1 MAPPATKGS
10 QAGFFQKWWG
20 HRVPLAIGLGVSV
33 VFLILYYSVLLSER
47 TSAAANVLRR
57 FELSTVDTRFQ
68 LRQRLAKPSPDPRIV
83 IVEIDQ
89 KAQEVLGRWPF
100 SRKYFADMLDILRED
115 GARVV
120 GFDVTFSKPDES
132 AKPIRDLRDRLQAQQ
147 KEPGAEPVDPRVIAE
162 LTRIESQY
170 NVDQQFAES
179 IRRFGR
185 VLLGN
190 FFFMSPQEA
199 QTLDKA
205 TIERYAQ
212 IIGDFPFPQ
221 ARSGKSAQGQR
232 SYVRMM
238 ENYDELGMAPVAAE
252 ANLKLLSDALAG
264 GRSGTGFFN
273 VFADPDGV
281 VRKGILAL
289 PFGLSLKKTE
299 WDLYASLDV
308 QIVRSYLDLSNDRI
322 ILNFGA
328 NGIENIEFG
337 SSDVVQPDDV
347 GRANINYRGPART
360 FPYVSIADVV
370 HHKFTAGT
378 FKDKIVLV
386 GASAVGIADL
396 RTTPFSAFNYPGV
409 EIHANIVDNIL
420 NQRFLEKETR
430 EFAIDV
436 GMILLFGLPL
446 GLWLAT
452 TQPAFLPATLL
463 LWVPF
468 GGFVQY
474 EFHQGRL
481 LDATLPA
488 LTLLTNTL
496 AVALYRVLIEEKEKR
511 KVRSAFQQYLSPEI
525 IRRLLASPD
534 SVAPRKQEITI
545 LFSDIRGFTS
555 ISEKL
560 DAQVLADVLNEYL
573 TEMTRIIFR
582 NQGTLDKYIGDA
594 VMAFWGAPFEDT
606 AQASHAARAAFD
618 MLQKLDD
625 LQRAWA
631 PRGLPRL
638 DIGVGI
644 NKGVASVGT
653 MGSSLRNAYTAL
665 GDAVNLASRLEG
677 LNKEY
682 GTRVLLSDFA
692 YKDARVPEYLYREVD
707 IIRVKG
713 KEQPV
718 VIHELAGLR
727 DQKDLQERVELY
739 GRGRAF
745 YKRRDWRQASS
756 IFAQLLKRWPNDG
769 PARILA
775 QRCDEYLLE
784 EPEPQW
790 DGVYVMKHK

>member
-1 MAPPATKGS
+1 MAPPPATG
-10 QAGFFQKWWG
+10 QPAGFFQKWWG
-20 HRVPLAIGLGVSV
+20 HRVPLAISLGISII
-33 VFLILYYSVLLSER
+33 FLLLYYSVLLSER

-57 FELSTVDTRFQ
+57 FELSTVDTRF
-68 LRQRLAKPSPDPRIV
+68 LVRERLAKPSPDPRVI

-100 SRKYFADMLDILRED
+100 SRKYYADMLDMLRED
-115 GARVV
+115 GARTV
-120 GFDVTFSKPDES
+120 GFDVTFSKPDDS
-132 AKPIRDLRDRLQAQQ
+132 AKPLRDVRQQLEAQQ
-147 KEPGAEPVDPRVIAE
+147 KAGESVDPRVIAE
-162 LTRIESQY
+162 LTHIEGQY
-170 NVDQQFAES
+170 NVDQQFADS

-185 VLLGN
+185 VVLGN

-221 ARSGKSAQGQR
+221 ARSARSSQGQR

-238 ENYDELGMAPVAAE
+238 DNYDELGMAPVAAE
-252 ANLKLLSDALAG
+252 ANLKMLSDTLNAG
-264 GRSGTGFFN
+264 HGGTGFFN
-273 VFADPDGV
+273 VFNDPDGV
-281 VRKGILAL
+281 VRKGTLAL
-289 PFGLSLKKTE
+289 PFGLSPKKSE

-308 QIVRSYLDLSNDRI
+308 QVVRSFLDLSNDRI
-322 ILNFGA
+322 ILNFGE

-347 GRANINYRGPART
+347 GRVNINYRGPART

-370 HHKFTAGT
+370 NKKFAPGT

-386 GASAVGIADL
+386 GASAVGIADV
-396 RTTPFSAFNYPGV
+396 RTTPFSAFPGV

-420 NQRFLEKETR
+420 NQRFLERESR
-430 EFAIDV
+430 EFLLDV
-436 GMILLFGLPL
+436 FFILLFGLPL

-452 TQPAFLPATLL
+452 TQPALLPATLF
-463 LWVPF
+463 LWIPY
-468 GGFVQY
+468 GAFVQWA
-474 EFHQGRL
+474 FDRGWL
-481 LDATLPA
+481 LNATLPA
-488 LTLLTNTL
+488 LTLLSNTM

-511 KVRSAFQQYLSPEI
+511 KVRGAFQQYVSPEV
-525 IRRLLASPD
+525 IRRVLTRPD

-560 DAQVLADVLNEYL
+560 DAQALADLLNQYL

-594 VMAFWGAPFEDT
+594 VMAFWGAPFDDT
-606 AQASHAARAAFD
+606 AQATHAARAAYD
-618 MLQKLDD
+618 MLQKLEE
-625 LQRAWA
+625 LQRLWA

-653 MGSSLRNAYTAL
+653 MGSSLRFAYTAL
-665 GDAVNLASRLEG
+665 GDSVNLASRLEG

-692 YKDARVPEYLYREVD
+692 FKDARVPEFLYREVD
-707 IIRVKG
+707 VIRVKG

-718 VIHELAGLR
+718 IIHELAGLR
-727 DQKDLQERVELY
+727 DQKDLQEKVELY
-739 GRGRAF
+739 GRARAF
-745 YKRRDWRQASS
+745 YKRRDWRQAHTL
-756 IFAQLLKRWPNDG
+756 FAQLLQRWPDDG
-769 PARILA
+769 PGRILSH
-775 QRCDEYLLE
+775 RCDEYLLE

>member
-1 MAPPATKGS
+1 MAQPATTG
-10 QAGFFQKWWG
+10 QPAGFFQKWWG
-20 HRVPLAIGLGVSV
+20 YRVSLGISLGVSV
-33 VFLILYYSVLLSER
+33 IFLLLYYSALLSER
-47 TSAAANVLRR
+47 TSAAADVLRR
-57 FELSTVDTRFQ
+57 FELSTVDTRFL
-68 LRQRLAKPSPDPRIV
+68 LRERFAKPSPDPRIV

-89 KAQEVLGRWPF
+89 KAQETLGRWPF
-100 SRKYFADMLDILRED
+100 SRKYFAQMLDVLRED
-115 GARVV
+115 GARTV
-120 GFDVTFSKPDES
+120 GFDITFSKPDES
-132 AKPIRDLRDRLQAQQ
+132 AKPIRDLRGELEAQQ
-147 KEPGAEPVDPRVIAE
+147 KEGQTVDPRVIAE
-162 LTRIESQY
+162 LTRLEGQY
-170 NVDQQFAES
+170 NVDDQFAES
-179 IRRFGR
+179 IKRFGR
-185 VLLGN
+185 VVLGN

-199 QTLDKA
+199 ATLDKA

-221 ARSGKSAQGQR
+221 ARSAKSAQGQGQK
-232 SYVRMM
+232 SYVRMID
-238 ENYDELGMAPVAAE
+238 NYEELGMAPVAAE
-252 ANLKLLSDALAG
+252 ANLKILSDALAVAHG
-264 GRSGTGFFN
+264 GTGFFN

-289 PFGLSLKKTE
+289 PFGLSPKKSD

-308 QIVRSYLDLSNDRI
+308 QVVRSYLDLSNDRI
-322 ILNFGA
+322 ILNFGE

-347 GRANINYRGPART
+347 GRVSINYRGPART

-370 HHKFTAGT
+370 NKKFAPGT

-420 NQRFLEKETR
+420 NQRFMERDTR
-430 EFAIDV
+430 EFLLDIFF
-436 GMILLFGLPL
+436 ILLFGLPL

-452 TQPAFLPATLL
+452 CQPAYLPATLF
-463 LWVPF
+463 LWIPF
-468 GGFVQY
+468 GAFVQWT
-474 EFHQGRL
+474 FDRGWL
-481 LDATLPA
+481 LNATLPA

-511 KVRSAFQQYLSPEI
+511 KVRGAFQQFVSPEV
-525 IRRLLASPD
+525 IRRMLVNPESI
-534 SVAPRKQEITI
+534 APRKREITI

-560 DAQVLADVLNEYL
+560 DAQTLADVLNEYL
-573 TEMTRIIFR
+573 EEMTRIIFR

-606 AQASHAARAAFD
+606 AQASHAARAAHD
-618 MLQKLDD
+618 MLQKLEE
-625 LQRAWA
+625 LQSHWL
-631 PRGLPRL
+631 PKGVPRL

-644 NKGVASVGT
+644 NKGIASVGS
-653 MGSSLRNAYTAL
+653 MGSFRRIAYTAL
-665 GDAVNLASRLEG
+665 GDSVNLASRLEG

-718 VIHELAGLR
+718 IIHELAGLR
-727 DQKDLQERVELY
+727 DNKDLQEKVELY
-739 GRGRAF
+739 GRARAF
-745 YKRRDWRQASS
+745 YKRRDWRQAGALFS
-756 IFAQLLKRWPNDG
+756 QLLQRWPEDG
-769 PARILA
+769 PGRILA
-775 QRCDEYLLE
+775 GRCQEYLLE

-790 DGVYVMKHK
+790 DGVHVMKHK

>member
-1 MAPPATKGS
+1 MAPPAATGQPS
-10 QAGFFQKWWG
+10 GFLQKWWG
-20 HRVPLAIGLGVSV
+20 HRVPLGISLGVSV
-33 VFLILYYSVLLSER
+33 IFLLLYYSALLSER
-47 TSAAANVLRR
+47 SSAAANVLRR
-57 FELSTVDTRFQ
+57 FELSTVDTRFL
-68 LRQRLAKPSPDPRIV
+68 LRERLAKPSPDPRII

-89 KAQEVLGRWPF
+89 KAQETLGRWPF
-100 SRKYFADMLDILRED
+100 SRKYFAQMLDILRED
-115 GARVV
+115 GARTV
-120 GFDVTFSKPDES
+120 GFDITFSKPDES
-132 AKPIRDLRDRLQAQQ
+132 AKPIRDLREQLEAQQ
-147 KEPGAEPVDPRVIAE
+147 KAGEAVDPRVIAE
-162 LTRIESQY
+162 LTRVEGQY

-179 IRRFGR
+179 IKRFGR
-185 VLLGN
+185 VVLGN

-199 QTLDKA
+199 ATLDKS

-221 ARSGKSAQGQR
+221 ARSSQSSKGQQ

-238 ENYDELGMAPVAAE
+238 DNYDELGMAPVAAE
-252 ANLKLLSDALAG
+252 ANLKILSDALASAHG
-264 GRSGTGFFN
+264 GTGFFN

-281 VRKGILAL
+281 VRKGILAM
-289 PFGLSLKKTE
+289 PFGLSPKKSD

-308 QIVRSYLDLSNDRI
+308 QVVRSYLDLSNDRI
-322 ILNFGA
+322 ILNFGE
-328 NGIENIEFG
+328 NGIESIEFG
-337 SSDVVQPDDV
+337 SSDVIQPDDV
-347 GRANINYRGPART
+347 GRVNINYRGPART

-370 HHKFTAGT
+370 NKKFAPGT

-420 NQRFLEKETR
+420 NQRFMERDTR
-430 EFAIDV
+430 EFLLDV
-436 GMILLFGLPL
+436 MFILLFGLPL

-452 TQPAFLPATLL
+452 TQPAYLPATLF

-468 GGFVQY
+468 GAFVQWS
-474 EFHQGRL
+474 FDRGWL
-481 LDATLPA
+481 LNASLPA

-496 AVALYRVLIEEKEKR
+496 AVALYRVLIEDKEKR
-511 KVRSAFQQYLSPEI
+511 KLRGTFQQYLSPEV
-525 IRRLLASPD
+525 IRRALAQPESLE
-534 SVAPRKQEITI
+534 PRKQEITI

-560 DAQVLADVLNEYL
+560 DAQALADILNQYL
-573 TEMTRIIFR
+573 TEMTRVIFR

-606 AQASHAARAAFD
+606 AQASHSARAAFE
-618 MLQKLDD
+618 MLQKLEE
-625 LQRAWA
+625 LNRGWA
-631 PRGLPRL
+631 LKGVPRL

-644 NKGVASVGT
+644 NKGVASVGK
-653 MGSSLRNAYTAL
+653 MGSSLRAAYTAL
-665 GDAVNLASRLEG
+665 GDSVNLASRLEG

-718 VIHELAGLR
+718 IIHELAGLR
-727 DQKDLQERVELY
+727 DNKDLQEKVELY
-739 GRGRAF
+739 GRARAF
-745 YKRRDWRQASS
+745 YKRRDWRQASAL
-756 IFAQLLKRWPNDG
+756 FAQLLDRWPGDG
-769 PARILA
+769 PGRILA
-775 QRCDEYLLE
+775 GRCEEYLLD

>member
-1 MAPPATKGS
+1 MAPPPATG
-10 QAGFFQKWWG
+10 QPAGFLQKWWG
-20 HRVPLAIGLGVSV
+20 LRVSLSISLGVSII
-33 VFLILYYSVLLSER
+33 FLLLYYSVLLSER

-68 LRQRLAKPSPDPRIV
+68 VREKIAKPSPDPRII

-89 KAQEVLGRWPF
+89 KAQETLGRWPF
-100 SRKYFADMLDILRED
+100 SRKFFADMLDVLRED
-115 GARVV
+115 GARTV
-120 GFDVTFSKPDES
+120 GFDITFSKPDDS
-132 AKPIRDLRDRLQAQQ
+132 AKPLRDVRERLEAQQ
-147 KEPGAEPVDPRVIAE
+147 KRGEAVDPKVIAE
-162 LTRIESQY
+162 LTRIEGQY
-170 NVDQQFAES
+170 NIDQQFADS

-185 VLLGN
+185 VVLGN

-221 ARSGKSAQGQR
+221 ARSAKSAQGQQ
-232 SYVRMM
+232 SYIRMM
-238 ENYDELGMAPVAAE
+238 DNYDELGMAPVAAE
-252 ANLKLLSDALAG
+252 ANLKILSDTLNAG
-264 GRSGTGFFN
+264 HGGTGFFN

-289 PFGLSLKKTE
+289 PFGLSPKRSE

-308 QIVRSYLDLSNDRI
+308 QVVRSYLDLSNDRI
-322 ILNFGA
+322 ILSFGE
-328 NGIENIEFG
+328 NGIESIEFG
-337 SSDVVQPDDV
+337 SSDVVQPDDI

-370 HHKFTAGT
+370 NKKFAPGT

-386 GASAVGIADL
+386 GASAVGIGDL

-420 NQRFLEKETR
+420 NQRFLERETR
-430 EFAIDV
+430 EFLLDV
-436 GMILLFGLPL
+436 FFIFLFGLPL

-463 LWVPF
+463 LWIPF
-468 GGFVQY
+468 GAFVQY
-474 EFHQGRL
+474 AFDRGWL
-481 LDATLPA
+481 LNASLPA

-511 KVRSAFQQYLSPEI
+511 KVRGAFQQYVSPEV
-525 IRRLLASPD
+525 IRRVLTRPE

-560 DAQVLADVLNEYL
+560 DAQALADLLNQYL

-606 AQASHAARAAFD
+606 AQASHAARAAYD
-618 MLQKLDD
+618 MLQKLEE
-625 LQRAWA
+625 LQRMWA

-644 NKGVASVGT
+644 NKGVASVGN
-653 MGSSLRNAYTAL
+653 MGSNLRYGYTAL
-665 GDAVNLASRLEG
+665 GDSVNLASRLEG

-682 GTRVLLSDFA
+682 ATRVLLSDFA
-692 YKDARVPEYLYREVD
+692 YKDARVPEFLYREVD

-718 VIHELAGLR
+718 IIHELAGLR
-727 DQKDLQERVELY
+727 DQKDLQEKVELY
-739 GRGRAF
+739 GRARAF
-745 YKRRDWRQASS
+745 YKRRDWRQAHTL
-756 IFAQLLKRWPNDG
+756 FAQLLQRWPDDG
-769 PARILA
+769 PGRILS

-790 DGVYVMKHK
+790 DGVHVMKHK

>member
-1 MAPPATKGS
+1 MAPPATTG
-10 QAGFFQKWWG
+10 QPTGFLQKWWAY
-20 HRVPLAIGLGVSV
+20 RVSLGISLGISV
-33 VFLILYYSVLLSER
+33 IFLLLYYSALLSER
-47 TSAAANVLRR
+47 TSPAADVLRR
-57 FELSTVDTRFQ
+57 FELSTVDTRF
-68 LRQRLAKPSPDPRIV
+68 LVRQKTAKPSPDPRIV

-89 KAQEVLGRWPF
+89 KAQETLGRWPF

-115 GARVV
+115 GARTV
-120 GFDVTFSKPDES
+120 GFDITFSKPDET
-132 AKPIRDLRDRLQAQQ
+132 AKPLRDLRERLEAQQ
-147 KEPGAEPVDPRVIAE
+147 KTGEPADPRVIAE
-162 LTRIESQY
+162 LARLEGQY

-179 IRRFGR
+179 IRRFGP
-185 VLLGN
+185 VVLGN

-205 TIERYAQ
+205 TIQTYAQ

-221 ARSGKSAQGQR
+221 ARTTQSARGKQ
-232 SYVRMM
+232 SYVRMID
-238 ENYDELGMAPVAAE
+238 NYDELGMAPVAAE
-252 ANLKLLSDALAG
+252 ANLKILSDALAG
-264 GRSGTGFFN
+264 GRAGTGFFN

-289 PFGLSLKKTE
+289 PFGLSTKKSE

-308 QIVRSYLDLSNDRI
+308 QVVRSYLDLSNDRI
-322 ILNFGA
+322 ILNFGE

-347 GRANINYRGPART
+347 GRAHINYRGPART

-370 HHKFTAGT
+370 NKKFAPGT

-420 NQRFLEKETR
+420 NQRFLEREAR
-430 EFAIDV
+430 EFLIDV
-436 GMILLFGLPL
+436 AFIFLFGLPI

-452 TQPAFLPATLL
+452 TQPVYMPATLL
-463 LWVPF
+463 LWIPF
-468 GGFVQY
+468 AGFVQY
-474 EFHQGRL
+474 AFDHGWL
-481 LDATLPA
+481 LNATLPA

-511 KVRSAFQQYLSPEI
+511 KVRGAFQQYVSPEV
-525 IRRLLASPD
+525 IRRVLTRPE

-560 DAQVLADVLNEYL
+560 DAQALADLLNQYL

-618 MLQKLDD
+618 MLQKLEE
-625 LQRAWA
+625 LQRSWA
-631 PRGLPRL
+631 PQGLPRL
-638 DIGVGI
+638 DIGIGI
-644 NKGVASVGT
+644 NKGVASVGN
-653 MGSSLRNAYTAL
+653 MGSNLRYGYTAL
-665 GDAVNLASRLEG
+665 GDSVNLASRLEG

-682 GTRVLLSDFA
+682 STRVLLSDFA
-692 YKDARVPEYLYREVD
+692 YKDARVPEFLYREVD

-718 VIHELAGLR
+718 IIHELAGLR
-727 DQKDLQERVELY
+727 DQKDLQEKVELY
-739 GRGRAF
+739 GRARAF
-745 YKRRDWRQASS
+745 YKRRDWRQANSLFS
-756 IFAQLLKRWPNDG
+756 QLLKSWPDDG

-775 QRCDEYLLE
+775 HRCEEYLLE

>member
-1 MAPPATKGS
+1 VS
-10 QAGFFQKWWG
+10 
-20 HRVPLAIGLGVSV
+20 LAISLGISV
-33 VFLILYYSVLLSER
+33 IFLLLYYSALLSER
-47 TSAAANVLRR
+47 SSAAANVLRR
-57 FELSTVDTRFQ
+57 LELSTVDTRFL
-68 LRQRLAKPSPDPRIV
+68 LREKFAKPSPDPRIV

-89 KAQEVLGRWPF
+89 KAQETLGRWPF
-100 SRKYFADMLDILRED
+100 SRKYFAQMLDVLRED
-115 GARVV
+115 GARTV

-132 AKPIRDLRDRLQAQQ
+132 AKPIRDLREQLEAQQ
-147 KEPGAEPVDPRVIAE
+147 KAGESVDPRVIAE
-162 LTRIESQY
+162 LTRIEGQY
-170 NVDQQFAES
+170 NVDQQFADS

-185 VLLGN
+185 VVLGN

-199 QTLDKA
+199 ATLDKA

-221 ARSGKSAQGQR
+221 ARSAKSAQGQQ

-238 ENYDELGMAPVAAE
+238 DNYDELGLAPVAAE
-252 ANLKLLSDALAG
+252 ANLKILSDALATAHG
-264 GRSGTGFFN
+264 GTGFFN

-281 VRKGILAL
+281 VRKGILAM
-289 PFGLSLKKTE
+289 PFGLATKKSD
-299 WDLYASLDV
+299 WDLFASLDV

-328 NGIENIEFG
+328 NGIESIEFG
-337 SSDVVQPDDV
+337 SSDVIQPDDV
-347 GRANINYRGPART
+347 GRVNINFRGPART

-370 HHKFTAGT
+370 NKKFAPGT

-420 NQRFLEKETR
+420 NQRFLERDTR
-430 EFAIDV
+430 EFLLDLLFIF
-436 GMILLFGLPL
+436 LFGLPL

-452 TQPAFLPATLL
+452 AQPGFLPATLL
-463 LWVPF
+463 LWFPF
-468 GGFVQY
+468 GAFVQWS
-474 EFHQGRL
+474 FDRGWL
-481 LDATLPA
+481 LNATLPA

-511 KVRSAFQQYLSPEI
+511 RVRGAFQQYVSPEV
-525 IRRLLASPD
+525 IRRVLTRPE

-560 DAQVLADVLNEYL
+560 DAQALADLLNQYL

-606 AQASHAARAAFD
+606 AQASHAARAAFE
-618 MLQKLDD
+618 MLQKLEE
-625 LQRAWA
+625 LQRIWA
-631 PRGLPRL
+631 PKGLPRL

-644 NKGVASVGT
+644 NKGVASVGN
-653 MGSSLRNAYTAL
+653 MGSNLRYGYTAL
-665 GDAVNLASRLEG
+665 GDSVNLASRLEG

-692 YKDARVPEYLYREVD
+692 FKDARVPEYLYREVD

-718 VIHELAGLR
+718 IIHELAGLR
-727 DQKDLQERVELY
+727 ESKDLQEKVELY
-739 GRGRAF
+739 GRARAF
-745 YKRRDWRQASS
+745 YKRRDWRQASGLFS
-756 IFAQLLKRWPNDG
+756 QLLQRWPDDG
-769 PARILA
+769 PGRILA
-775 QRCDEYLLE
+775 GRCEEYLLE

-790 DGVYVMKHK
+790 DGVHVMKHK

>member
-1 MAPPATKGS
+1 MAPPVSSTKNV
-10 QAGFFQKWWG
+10 GFFQKWWAL
-20 HRVPLAIGLGVSV
+20 RVSLGISLGVSV
-33 VFLILYYSVLLSER
+33 IFLLLYYSILLSER
-47 TSAAANVLRR
+47 TSAGANVLRR
-57 FELSTVDTRFQ
+57 FELSTVDTRFL

-100 SRKYFADMLDILRED
+100 SRKYFAQMLDVLRED

-132 AKPIRDLRDRLQAQQ
+132 SKPIRELREQLETEPKAGTEDNSRAIAQLARLEKQLDTD
-147 KEPGAEPVDPRVIAE
+147 PV
-162 LTRIESQY
+162 
-170 NVDQQFAES
+170 FAES

-185 VLLGN
+185 VVLGN
-190 FFFMSPQEA
+190 FFFMSVREVESLSRESIQE
-199 QTLDKA
+199 
-205 TIERYAQ
+205 YAQ

-221 ARSGKSAQGQR
+221 ARPAESAKGQK

-238 ENYDELGMAPVAAE
+238 EDYEELGMAPVAAE
-252 ANLKLLSDALAG
+252 ANLKLLSDALSG

-273 VFADPDGV
+273 VFADADGV

-289 PFGLSLKKTE
+289 PFGLSMKKTE

-308 QIVRSYLDLSNDRI
+308 QVVRSYLDLSNDRI
-322 ILNFGA
+322 ILNFGE

-347 GRANINYRGPART
+347 GRVNINYRGPART
-360 FPYVSIADVV
+360 FPYTSIADVV
-370 HHKFTAGT
+370 NKKFTPGT

-386 GASAVGIADL
+386 GASAVGIGDL

-420 NQRFLEKETR
+420 NQRFLERETR
-430 EFAIDV
+430 EFLLDV
-436 GMILLFGLPL
+436 AFILLFGLPL
-446 GLWLAT
+446 GFWLASA
-452 TQPAFLPATLL
+452 QPSLLPATLL
-463 LWVPF
+463 LWIPF
-468 GGFVQY
+468 GAFVQY
-474 EFHQGRL
+474 GFHRGWL
-481 LDATLPA
+481 LNASLPA

-511 KVRSAFQQYLSPEI
+511 KVRGAFQQYVSPEV
-525 IRRLLASPD
+525 IRRVLTRPE

-560 DAQVLADVLNEYL
+560 DAQALADLLNEYL
-573 TEMTRIIFR
+573 SEMTRIIFR

-606 AQASHAARAAFD
+606 AQATHAARASYD
-618 MLQKLDD
+618 MLQKLEE
-625 LQRAWA
+625 LQRGWA
-631 PRGLPRL
+631 PKGLPRL

-644 NKGVASVGT
+644 NKGVASVGN
-653 MGSSLRNAYTAL
+653 MGSALRYGYTAL
-665 GDAVNLASRLEG
+665 GDSVNLASRLEG

-682 GTRVLLSDFA
+682 GTRVLLSEFA
-692 YKDARVPEYLYREVD
+692 YKDARVPDFLYREVD

-718 VIHELAGLR
+718 VIYELAGVR
-727 DQKDLQERVELY
+727 EQKDLQEKIEMY
-739 GRGRAF
+739 GRARAF
-745 YKRRDWRQASS
+745 YKRRDWRQAHGL
-756 IFAQLLKRWPNDG
+756 FNQLLQRWPEDG
-769 PARILA
+769 PGRILA
-775 QRCDEYLLE
+775 HRCDEYLLE

>member
-1 MAPPATKGS
+1 M
-10 QAGFFQKWWG
+10 QKWWG
-20 HRVPLAIGLGVSV
+20 HRVPLAISLGISII
-33 VFLILYYSVLLSER
+33 FLLLYYYALLSER
-47 TSAAANVLRR
+47 SSAAANILQR
-57 FELSTVDTRFQ
+57 FELSTVDTRFL
-68 LRQRLAKPSPDPRIV
+68 LREKLAKPSPDPRII

-89 KAQEVLGRWPF
+89 KAQETLGRWPF
-100 SRKYFADMLDILRED
+100 SRKFFADALDILRED
-115 GARVV
+115 GARTV

-132 AKPIRDLRDRLQAQQ
+132 SKPIRDLRERLLARQ
-147 KEPGAEPVDPRVIAE
+147 KEGEQVDPRVIAE
-162 LTRIESQY
+162 LARIEGQY

-185 VLLGN
+185 VILGN

-212 IIGDFPFPQ
+212 IIGDYPFPQ
-221 ARSGKSAQGQR
+221 ARSAKSAQGQQ
-232 SYVRMM
+232 SYIRMM
-238 ENYDELGMAPVAAE
+238 DNYDQLGMAPVAAE
-252 ANLKLLSDALAG
+252 ANLKILSDALNAG
-264 GRSGTGFFN
+264 HGATGFFN

-281 VRKGILAL
+281 VRKGLLAL
-289 PFGLSLKKTE
+289 PFGLSPKKTE

-308 QIVRSYLDLSNDRI
+308 QVVRSYLDLSNDRI

-337 SSDVVQPDDV
+337 QSDVVQPDDI

-370 HHKFTAGT
+370 NKKFAPGT

-420 NQRFLEKETR
+420 NQRFLERETR
-430 EFAIDV
+430 EFLLDV
-436 GMILLFGLPL
+436 FFIFLFGLPL

-452 TQPAFLPATLL
+452 TQPAYLPITLF

-468 GGFVQY
+468 GAFVQY
-474 EFHQGRL
+474 SFDRGWL
-481 LDATLPA
+481 LNASLPA

-511 KVRSAFQQYLSPEI
+511 KVRGAFQQYVSPEV
-525 IRRLLASPD
+525 IRRVLTRPE

-560 DAQVLADVLNEYL
+560 DAQALADLLNQYL

-606 AQASHAARAAFD
+606 AQASHAARASYE
-618 MLQKLDD
+618 MLQKLEE
-625 LQRAWA
+625 LQRLWA

-644 NKGVASVGT
+644 NKGIASVGN
-653 MGSSLRNAYTAL
+653 MGSNLRYGYTAL
-665 GDAVNLASRLEG
+665 GDSVNLASRLEG

-692 YKDARVPEYLYREVD
+692 FKDARVPEFLYREVD

-718 VIHELAGLR
+718 IIHELAGLR
-727 DQKDLQERVELY
+727 DQKDLQEKVEMY
-739 GRGRAF
+739 GRARAF
-745 YKRRDWRQASS
+745 YKRRDWRQASTLFS
-756 IFAQLLKRWPNDG
+756 QLLQRWPDDG
-769 PARILA
+769 PGRILA
-775 QRCDEYLLE
+775 QRCEEYLLE
-784 EPEPQW
+784 EPAAQW
-790 DGVYVMKHK
+790 DGVHVMKHK

>member
-1 MAPPATKGS
+1 MAPPAATAQS
-10 QAGFFQKWWG
+10 PGFLQKWWG
-20 HRVPLAIGLGVSV
+20 ARVSLGISLGISV
-33 VFLILYYSVLLSER
+33 IFLLLYYSVLLSER

-57 FELSTVDTRFQ
+57 FELSTVDTRFL
-68 LRQRLAKPSPDPRIV
+68 LRQKLAKPSPDPRIV

-100 SRKYFADMLDILRED
+100 SRKYFADMLDVLRAD

-120 GFDVTFSKPDES
+120 GFDATFSKPDDS
-132 AKPIRDLRDRLQAQQ
+132 ARPIRELRERLQSSQ
-147 KEPGAEPVDPRVIAE
+147 KEGEPVDPRVVAE
-162 LTRIESQY
+162 LARIEGQY
-170 NVDQQFAES
+170 NVDQQFADS

-185 VLLGN
+185 VVLGN
-190 FFFMSPQEA
+190 FFFMSAQEA
-199 QTLDKA
+199 QTLDKE

-221 ARSGKSAQGQR
+221 ARTAKSAQGQQ
-232 SYVRMM
+232 SYIRMM
-238 ENYDELGMAPVAAE
+238 ENYDELGTAPVAAE
-252 ANLKLLSDALAG
+252 ANLKLLSDALAAG
-264 GRSGTGFFN
+264 HGATGFFN

-281 VRKGILAL
+281 VRKGTLAL
-289 PFGLSLKKTE
+289 PFGLSTKKTE

-322 ILNFGA
+322 ILSFGE

-347 GRANINYRGPART
+347 GRVNINYRGPART
-360 FPYVSIADVV
+360 FPYTSIADVV
-370 HHKFTAGT
+370 SHKFTPGT

-430 EFAIDV
+430 EFLFDV
-436 GMILLFGLPL
+436 GFILLFGLPL

-452 TQPAFLPATLL
+452 AQPVYLPATLF
-463 LWVPF
+463 LWIPF
-468 GGFVQY
+468 GAFVQY
-474 EFHQGRL
+474 TFHRGWL
-481 LDATLPA
+481 LNASLPA

-511 KVRSAFQQYLSPEI
+511 KLRGTFQQYVSPEV
-525 IRRLLASPD
+525 IRRLMANPD

-560 DAQVLADVLNEYL
+560 DAQVLANVLNEYL

-606 AQASHAARAAFD
+606 SQASRAARAAFD
-618 MLQKLDD
+618 MLQKLED
-625 LQRAWA
+625 LNRGWA
-631 PRGLPRL
+631 TKGLPRL

-644 NKGVASVGT
+644 NKGVASAGI
-653 MGSSLRNAYTAL
+653 MGSSLRAAYTAL
-665 GDAVNLASRLEG
+665 GDSVNLASRLEG

-682 GTRVLLSDFA
+682 GTRVLLTDFA
-692 YKDARVPEYLYREVD
+692 YKDARVPEFLYREVD

-718 VIHELAGLR
+718 IIHELAGLR
-727 DQKDLQERVELY
+727 DQKDIQEKVELY
-739 GRGRAF
+739 GRARAF
-745 YKRRDWRQASS
+745 YKRRDWRQASA
-756 IFAQLLKRWPNDG
+756 IFQQLLARWPTDG
-769 PARILA
+769 PAGILSH
-775 QRCDEYLLE
+775 RCEEFLLE
-784 EPEPQW
+784 EPDDQW

>member
-1 MAPPATKGS
+1 MAQPATTG
-10 QAGFFQKWWG
+10 QPAGFLQKWWG
-20 HRVPLAIGLGVSV
+20 YRVSLGISLGISV
-33 VFLILYYSVLLSER
+33 IFLLLYYSALLSER
-47 TSAAANVLRR
+47 TSAAADILRR
-57 FELSTVDTRFQ
+57 FELSTVDTRF
-68 LRQRLAKPSPDPRIV
+68 LVRQKLAKPSPDPRIV

-89 KAQEVLGRWPF
+89 KAQETLGRWPF
-100 SRKYFADMLDILRED
+100 SRKYFGDTLDILRAD
-115 GARVV
+115 GARTV
-120 GFDVTFSKPDES
+120 GFDVTFSKPDET
-132 AKPIRDLRDRLQAQQ
+132 AKPLRDLRERLEAQQ
-147 KEPGAEPVDPRVIAE
+147 KSGEPVDPKVIAE
-162 LTRIESQY
+162 LARVEGQY

-179 IRRFGR
+179 IRRFGS
-185 VLLGN
+185 VILGN

-205 TIERYAQ
+205 TIENYAQ

-221 ARSGKSAQGQR
+221 ARTTQSAKGRQ

-238 ENYDELGMAPVAAE
+238 DNYDELGMAPVAAE
-252 ANLKLLSDALAG
+252 ANLKILSDALTG
-264 GRSGTGFFN
+264 GRGATGFFN

-281 VRKGILAL
+281 VRKGTLAL
-289 PFGLSLKKTE
+289 PFGLSTKKSE

-308 QIVRSYLDLSNDRI
+308 QVVRSYLDLSNDRI
-322 ILNFGA
+322 ILNFGE
-328 NGIENIEFG
+328 NGIETIEFG
-337 SSDVVQPDDV
+337 RSDVVQPDDV
-347 GRANINYRGPART
+347 GRAHINYRGPART

-370 HHKFTAGT
+370 NKKFTPGT

-396 RTTPFSAFNYPGV
+396 RTTPFSAFNFPGV

-420 NQRFLEKETR
+420 NQRFLERETR
-430 EFAIDV
+430 EFLIDV
-436 GMILLFGLPL
+436 AFILLFGLPV

-452 TQPAFLPATLL
+452 TQPVYMPATLL
-463 LWVPF
+463 LWIPF
-468 GGFVQY
+468 GAFVQY
-474 EFHQGRL
+474 GFDRGWL
-481 LDATLPA
+481 LNATLPA
-488 LTLLTNTL
+488 LTLLSNTL

-511 KVRSAFQQYLSPEI
+511 KVRGAFQQYVSPEV
-525 IRRLLASPD
+525 IRRVLTRPE

-560 DAQVLADVLNEYL
+560 DAQALADLLNQYL

-594 VMAFWGAPFEDT
+594 VMAFWGAPFDDT
-606 AQASHAARAAFD
+606 AQASHAARASYD
-618 MLQKLDD
+618 MLQKLEE
-625 LQRAWA
+625 LQRTWA
-631 PRGLPRL
+631 PKGLPRL

-653 MGSSLRNAYTAL
+653 MGSSLRFAYTAL
-665 GDAVNLASRLEG
+665 GDSVNLASRLEG

-692 YKDARVPEYLYREVD
+692 YKDARVPEFLYREVD

-718 VIHELAGLR
+718 IIHELAGLR
-727 DQKDLQERVELY
+727 DQKDLQEKVELY
-739 GRGRAF
+739 GRARAF
-745 YKRRDWRQASS
+745 YKRRDWRQANSLFS
-756 IFAQLLKRWPNDG
+756 QLLKRWPDDG
-769 PARILA
+769 PGRILYH
-775 QRCDEYLLE
+775 RCEEYLLE

>member
-1 MAPPATKGS
+1 M
-10 QAGFFQKWWG
+10 QKWWG
-20 HRVPLAIGLGVSV
+20 HRVPLAISLGISII
-33 VFLILYYSVLLSER
+33 FLLLYYYALLSER
-47 TSAAANVLRR
+47 SSAAANILQR
-57 FELSTVDTRFQ
+57 FELSTVDTRFL
-68 LRQRLAKPSPDPRIV
+68 LREKLAKPSPDPRII

-89 KAQEVLGRWPF
+89 KAQETLGRWPF
-100 SRKYFADMLDILRED
+100 SRKFFADALDILRED
-115 GARVV
+115 GARTV

-132 AKPIRDLRDRLQAQQ
+132 SKPIRDLRERLLTRQ
-147 KEPGAEPVDPRVIAE
+147 KEGEQVDPRVIAE
-162 LTRIESQY
+162 LARIEGQY

-185 VLLGN
+185 VILGN

-212 IIGDFPFPQ
+212 IIGDYPFPQ
-221 ARSGKSAQGQR
+221 ARSAKSAQGQQ
-232 SYVRMM
+232 SYIRMM
-238 ENYDELGMAPVAAE
+238 DNYDQLGMAPVAAE
-252 ANLKLLSDALAG
+252 ANLKILSDALNAG
-264 GRSGTGFFN
+264 HGATGFFN

-281 VRKGILAL
+281 VRKGLLAL
-289 PFGLSLKKTE
+289 PFGLSPKKTE

-308 QIVRSYLDLSNDRI
+308 QVVRSYLDLSNDRI

-337 SSDVVQPDDV
+337 QSDVVQPDDI

-370 HHKFTAGT
+370 NKKFAPGT

-420 NQRFLEKETR
+420 NQRFLERETR
-430 EFAIDV
+430 EFLLDV
-436 GMILLFGLPL
+436 FFIFLFGLPL

-452 TQPAFLPATLL
+452 TQPAYLPITLF

-468 GGFVQY
+468 GAFVQY
-474 EFHQGRL
+474 SFDRGWL
-481 LDATLPA
+481 LNASLPA

-511 KVRSAFQQYLSPEI
+511 KVRGAFQQYVSPEV
-525 IRRLLASPD
+525 IRRVLTRPE

-560 DAQVLADVLNEYL
+560 DAQALADLLNQYL

-606 AQASHAARAAFD
+606 AQASHAARASYE
-618 MLQKLDD
+618 MLQKLEE
-625 LQRAWA
+625 LQRLWA

-644 NKGVASVGT
+644 NKGIASVGN
-653 MGSSLRNAYTAL
+653 MGSNLRYGYTAL
-665 GDAVNLASRLEG
+665 GDSVNLASRLEG

-692 YKDARVPEYLYREVD
+692 FKDARVPEFLYREVD

-718 VIHELAGLR
+718 IIHELAGLR
-727 DQKDLQERVELY
+727 DQKDLQEKVEMY
-739 GRGRAF
+739 GRARAF
-745 YKRRDWRQASS
+745 YKRRDWRQASTLFS
-756 IFAQLLKRWPNDG
+756 QLLQRWPDDG
-769 PARILA
+769 PGRILA
-775 QRCDEYLLE
+775 QRCEEYLLE
-784 EPEPQW
+784 EPAAQW
-790 DGVYVMKHK
+790 DGVHVMKHK

>member
-1 MAPPATKGS
+1 MAPPATTG
-10 QAGFFQKWWG
+10 QPAGFLQKWWAS
-20 HRVPLAIGLGVSV
+20 RVSLGISLGISV
-33 VFLILYYSVLLSER
+33 IFLLLYYSALLSER
-47 TSAAANVLRR
+47 TSPAADILRR
-57 FELSTVDTRFQ
+57 FELSTVDTRFL

-89 KAQEVLGRWPF
+89 KAQETLGRWPF

-115 GARVV
+115 GARTV
-120 GFDVTFSKPDES
+120 GFDVTFSKPDET
-132 AKPIRDLRDRLQAQQ
+132 AKPLRDLRERLQAQQ
-147 KEPGAEPVDPRVIAE
+147 KTGEPVDPKVIAE
-162 LTRIESQY
+162 LARVEGQY

-179 IRRFGR
+179 IRRFGS
-185 VLLGN
+185 VILGN

-205 TIERYAQ
+205 TIENYAQ

-221 ARSGKSAQGQR
+221 ARTTQSARGKQ

-238 ENYDELGMAPVAAE
+238 DNYDELGMAPVAAE
-252 ANLKLLSDALAG
+252 ANLKILSNALTSARG
-264 GRSGTGFFN
+264 ATGFFN

-281 VRKGILAL
+281 VRKGTLAL
-289 PFGLSLKKTE
+289 PFGLSTKKSD

-308 QIVRSYLDLSNDRI
+308 QVVRSYLDLSNDRI
-322 ILNFGA
+322 ILNFGE
-328 NGIENIEFG
+328 NGIETIEFG

-347 GRANINYRGPART
+347 GRAHINYRGPART

-370 HHKFTAGT
+370 NKKFTPGT

-396 RTTPFSAFNYPGV
+396 RTTPFSAFNFPGV

-420 NQRFLEKETR
+420 NQRFLERETR
-430 EFAIDV
+430 EFLFDV
-436 GMILLFGLPL
+436 GFILLFGLPV

-452 TQPAFLPATLL
+452 ARPAFMPATLF
-463 LWVPF
+463 LWIPF
-468 GGFVQY
+468 GAFAQY
-474 EFHQGRL
+474 AFNRGWL
-481 LDATLPA
+481 LNATLPA
-488 LTLLTNTL
+488 LTLLSNTL
-496 AVALYRVLIEEKEKR
+496 AVSLYRVLIEEKEKR
-511 KVRSAFQQYLSPEI
+511 KVRGAFQQYVSPEV
-525 IRRLLASPD
+525 IRRVLTRPE

-560 DAQVLADVLNEYL
+560 DAQALADLLNQYL

-606 AQASHAARAAFD
+606 AQASHAARAAYD
-618 MLQKLDD
+618 MLQKLEE
-625 LQRAWA
+625 LQRSWA

-644 NKGVASVGT
+644 NKGVASVGN
-653 MGSSLRNAYTAL
+653 MGSSLRYGYTAL
-665 GDAVNLASRLEG
+665 GDSVNLASRLEG

-692 YKDARVPEYLYREVD
+692 YKDARVPEFLYREVD

-718 VIHELAGLR
+718 IIHELAGLR
-727 DQKDLQERVELY
+727 DQKDLQEKVELY
-739 GRGRAF
+739 GRARAF

-756 IFAQLLKRWPNDG
+756 LFSQLLKRWPDDG
-769 PARILA
+769 PGHILA

-790 DGVYVMKHK
+790 DGVHVMKHK